1 MKSLRTT
8 FCGIKMDQRE
18 REGER
23 ARALKAFQINEDN
36 RATSVCLSSLD
47 PFMSLVKIL
56 GVGKDKFL
64 GVQKF

>member
-1 MKSLRTT
+1 
-8 FCGIKMDQRE
+8 MDQRE